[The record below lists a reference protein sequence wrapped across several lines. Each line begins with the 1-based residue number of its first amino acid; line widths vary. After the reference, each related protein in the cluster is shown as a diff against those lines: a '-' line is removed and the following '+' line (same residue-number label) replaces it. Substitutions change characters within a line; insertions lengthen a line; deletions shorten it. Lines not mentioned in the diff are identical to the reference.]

1 MTPLL
6 LSLNPITVLVNNN
19 ILYLQETYSTG
30 NNTNRDDT
38 DTKKSDQQRKS
49 KEKEEKQLLLPRQER
64 EMLDTT
70 FKDLFFCIR
79 IYENS
84 SNNSHNMPV
93 IYSLPSQ
100 RIVCSALDFLVSFG
114 HVGMRR
120 KKVLGSWTSLKR

>member
-1 MTPLL
+1 
-6 LSLNPITVLVNNN
+6 
-19 ILYLQETYSTG
+19 
-30 NNTNRDDT
+30 
-38 DTKKSDQQRKS
+38 
-49 KEKEEKQLLLPRQER
+49 
-64 EMLDTT
+64 MLDTT

-84 SNNSHNMPV
+84 SSNSHNMPV